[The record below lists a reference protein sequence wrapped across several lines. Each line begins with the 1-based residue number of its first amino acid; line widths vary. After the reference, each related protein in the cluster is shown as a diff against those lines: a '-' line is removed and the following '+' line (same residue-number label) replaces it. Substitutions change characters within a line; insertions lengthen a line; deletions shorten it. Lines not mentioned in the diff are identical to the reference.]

1 MLAED
6 DLVPHKDTGGEHS
19 KQREQRIQ
27 RYHGLAREGIGK
39 NNMHEE
45 RDCGFLY
52 NSARNDLYLIVHSF
66 QKDVIL

>member
-19 KQREQRIQ
+19 KQWEQHLQ

-45 RDCGFLY
+45 RDWIF
-52 NSARNDLYLIVHSF
+52 V
-66 QKDVIL
+66 